1 MGYWPSC
8 CMQVCLGVMAATGPR
23 FAWCYWH
30 GCCRPMLAWAFW
42 PGFYRPQVGLWVLAW
57 LLQPTGGS
65 GLAATA
71 LRIAWGYWPG
81 CYRLQVGLTGT
92 GLAAAAHRG
101 YWPCCYSPQ
110 DSLGVLAWLLEAPG
124 WPGVTG
130 LVLAWLLQPTGGT
143 GPAFTGPRL
152 T

>member
-1 MGYWPSC
+1 MEYWPSC
-8 CMQVCLGVMAATGPR
+8 CMQVCLGVITWLLQAPCLLGVTGMAAAG
-23 FAWCYWH
+23 
-30 GCCRPMLAWAFW
+30 PMLAWAYW
-42 PGFYRPQVGLWVLAW
+42 PGFYRPQVGLGVLAC

-101 YWPCCYSPQ
+101 YWPFCYSPQ
-110 DSLGVLAWLLEAPG
+110 DSLGVMA
-124 WPGVTG
+124 
-130 LVLAWLLQPTGGT
+130 
-143 GPAFTGPRL
+143 
-152 T
+152 